1 MFDFHLHT
9 KVSFDGTGEPETMVE
24 AAAKAGLKAIC
35 FTDHLDYDPLGRDPD
50 LAFDTEEYNAA
61 YDHLHHRSVK
71 IYRGMEFGM
80 MPDNLDVFEKDL
92 QRRHFDFVI
101 GSAHFIEDMDI
112 YYKEFWEGKTQ
123 YQAFLSTLE
132 TTLECVKVH
141 TAYDVLGHLTYAGKQ
156 PHNPGHKPVLYKD
169 FREVI
174 DEILKILVQNGKG
187 MEINTSGMDKCGV
200 FLPDEEIMRRFK
212 ELGGEIVTVGSDAHD
227 ASRVGQYC
235 HEACALASDI
245 FGYVCTYEGRRPV
258 FHRI

>member
-9 KVSFDGTGEPETMVE
+9 KVSFDGEGEPMAMVE
-24 AAAKAGLKAIC
+24 AAAKAGLRAIC
-35 FTDHLDYDPLGRDPD
+35 FTDHLDYDPLGREPD
-50 LAFDTEEYNAA
+50 LAFDTEEYNTA
-61 YDHLHHRSVK
+61 YDRLYHPDVK
-71 IYRGMEFGM
+71 IFCGMEFGM
-80 MPDNLDVFEKDL
+80 LPGNVDVLEKDL

-101 GSAHFIEDMDI
+101 GSVHFIENLDI
-112 YYKEFWEGKTQ
+112 YYNEFWEGKTAH
-123 YQAFLSTLE
+123 QAFLSTLE
-132 TTLECVKVH
+132 TTLACVKAH

-156 PHNPGHKPVLYKD
+156 PHNPGHRPVLYKD

-227 ASRVGQYC
+227 VSRVGQYC
-235 HEACALASDI
+235 REACQMAADI
-245 FGYVCTYEGRRPV
+245 FGYVCTYEDRKPV
-258 FHRI
+258 FHRL

>member
-1 MFDFHLHT
+1 MFDYHLHT
-9 KVSFDGTGEPETMVE
+9 KVSFDGKGTGKEMVE

-50 LAFDTEEYNAA
+50 LAFDTDAYNREY
-61 YDHLHHRSVK
+61 DSLTHPDVK
-71 IYRGMEFGM
+71 IFRGIEFGL

-101 GSAHFIEDMDI
+101 GSAHFIEDLDI
-112 YYKEFWEGKTQ
+112 WYPDFWEGKTA

-132 TTLECVKVH
+132 TTLDCVKVH

-156 PHNPGHKPVLYKD
+156 PHNPGHKPVMYED
-169 FREVI
+169 FREII
-174 DEILKILVQNGKG
+174 DEILRILVHNGKG
-187 MEINTSGMDKCGV
+187 MEINTSGMDKCGAY
-200 FLPDEEIMRRFK
+200 LPDATILRRFK

-235 HEACALASDI
+235 NEACRLVNDI
-245 FGYVCTYEGRRPV
+245 FGYVCTFEDRKPV
-258 FHRI
+258 FHKL